1 MRKHEQGVYS
11 VEFAIVGM
19 VFFVVLFAVFEV
31 GRLFFTWNV
40 ITEVSRRVARL
51 AVVCDF
57 DQANQLVDSNA
68 VLFAVNDLAPLIP
81 GFSAANVS
89 VSYLTEEGVLAA
101 SYSDIDLVRAEVVN
115 YQHQFLVP
123 GLSFTLNAPGFA
135 STLPRESLGVTR
147 WGYTV
152 CDGNE

>member
-1 MRKHEQGVYS
+1 MRRHQQGVYT
-11 VEFAIVGM
+11 VEFAIVGA
-19 VFFVVLFAVFEV
+19 VFFMVLFAVFEV

-40 ITEVSRRVARL
+40 VTEVSRRVARL

-57 DQANQLVDSNA
+57 DQENQLVDEDA
-68 VLFAVNDLAPLIP
+68 VLYAVGDLAPLLP
-81 GFSAANVS
+81 NFTAANVS
-89 VSYLTEEGVLAA
+89 VSYLSEEGAAALA
-101 SYSDIDLVRAEVVN
+101 YGQVEMVRAEIVN

-123 GLSFTLNAPGFA
+123 GLALTLNSPNFA

-152 CDGNE
+152 CDGN

>member
-1 MRKHEQGVYS
+1 MIARQKGVYS
-11 VEFAIVGM
+11 VEFAIVGA
-19 VFFVVLFAVFEV
+19 VFFTVLFAVFEV

-40 ITEVSRRVARL
+40 VTEVSRRVARL

-57 DQANQLVDSNA
+57 DQDNQIVDSNA
-68 VLFAVNDLAPLIP
+68 VLYAVNDLMPLIP
-81 GFSAANVS
+81 NFSAANVA
-89 VSYLTEEGVLAA
+89 VTYLTEEGAVAT
-101 SYSDIDLVRAEVVN
+101 SYSQIDLVRAEIVN

-123 GLSFTLNAPGFA
+123 GLNFTLNSPSFS

-152 CDGNE
+152 CDGT